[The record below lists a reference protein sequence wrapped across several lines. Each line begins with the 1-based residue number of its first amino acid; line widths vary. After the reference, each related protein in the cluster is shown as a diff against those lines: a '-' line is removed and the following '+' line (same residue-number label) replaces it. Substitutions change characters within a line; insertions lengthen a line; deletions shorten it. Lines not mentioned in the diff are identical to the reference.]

1 MRVAFLGVGH
11 WHTPFYLDPCR
22 ALPGVTVVGVTDP
35 DPAKTARVAAHAACP
50 GFPDEAALLAAAR
63 PDFVFV
69 LGRHCDMA
77 ASVRR
82 VIAARVP
89 FAVEKPAGLTAAEVA
104 GLARDAGTLFAA
116 VPLVFRD
123 SALHRAIAGPVR
135 MASFRF
141 IGGPVS
147 RYLAEECGWMLRQAE
162 AGGGALLNLGIHFL
176 DLCLALCP
184 SARVIGASR
193 ARFTPGCEVEEYAN
207 VLLEAG
213 EARLA
218 VETGYLFP
226 APHSV
231 FDLRYSIR
239 DAERYYSVSGPDA
252 LDITD
257 LAGHRRTIPMP
268 TINAPMYPGF
278 VADVLARAAAGRA
291 PVVGLAE
298 LARALALVEAAYALA
313 PITPSSRSA
322 AISAAE
328 NPASAS
334 T

>member
-11 WHTPFYLDPCR
+11 WHTKFYLDPCL
-22 ALPGVTVVGVTDP
+22 ALPWVSLVGVTDP
-35 DPAKTARVAAHAACP
+35 DPARAVPMAARAGCP
-50 GFPDEAALLAAAR
+50 AFADDAALLAAAR

-82 VIAARVP
+82 LIAARVP

-104 GLARDAGTLFAA
+104 GLARDAGSLFAA

-123 SALHRAIAGPVR
+123 SALHRAIARPVR

-184 SARVIGASR
+184 EARVIGATR

-231 FDLRYSIR
+231 FDLRYSLR
-239 DAERYYSVSGPDA
+239 DAERYYSVSSPDA

-257 LAGHRRTIPMP
+257 LAGHRRTVPMP

-291 PVVGLAE
+291 PVVGLAA

-313 PITPSSRSA
+313 PITPSARSA
-322 AISAAE
+322 AISAGE

>member
-11 WHTPFYLDPCR
+11 WHTPFYLNPCR
-22 ALPGVTVVGVTDP
+22 ALPGVTIAGVTDP
-35 DPAKTARVAAHAACP
+35 DPARSARVAAHAACP
-50 GFPDEAALLAAAR
+50 AFPDEATLLAAAR

-82 VIAARVP
+82 VIAAKIP

-147 RYLAEECGWMLRQAE
+147 RYLAEDCGWMLRQAE

-184 SARVIGASR
+184 EARVIGATR

-231 FDLRYSIR
+231 FDLRYSLR
-239 DAERYYSVSGPDA
+239 DAERYYSVSSSDA

-257 LAGHRRTIPMP
+257 LAGHRQTVPMP
-268 TINAPMYPGF
+268 TINAPMYPRF
-278 VADVLARAAAGRA
+278 VVDVLARAAAGRA
-291 PVVGLAE
+291 PVVGLAA
-298 LARALALVEAAYALA
+298 LARALSLVEAAYALA
-313 PITPSSRSA
+313 PITPPSRSA
-322 AISAAE
+322 AISAGE

>member
-22 ALPGVTVVGVTDP
+22 ALLGVTIAGVTDP
-35 DPAKTARVAAHAACP
+35 DPAKTARVAARAACP
-50 GFPDEAALLAAAR
+50 GFPDEAALLATAR

-89 FAVEKPAGLTAAEVA
+89 FAVEKPAGLGAAEVA

-123 SALHRAIAGPVR
+123 SALHRAIAGPVQL
-135 MASFRF
+135 ASFRF

-147 RYLAEECGWMLRQAE
+147 RYLAEDCGWMLRQAE

-184 SARVIGASR
+184 SARVIGATR

-213 EARLA
+213 AARLA

-231 FDLRYSIR
+231 FDLRYSLR
-239 DAERYYSVSGPDA
+239 DAGHYYSVGTPDA
-252 LDITD
+252 LEITD
-257 LAGHRRTIPMP
+257 LAGNRQTVPMP
-268 TINAPMYPGF
+268 TINATMYPGF

-291 PVVGLAE
+291 PVVGLAD

-313 PITPSSRSA
+313 PITPSARSA